1 MLLLLL
7 FLMVV
12 VLLLFPLLLLE
23 KMMGS
28 NNPFYQSPDE
38 YPPGGTRVRVP
49 AGFPVGD
56 EPFDFSPMLEL
67 ELPVPFCIADPP
79 FCVSDVYPV
88 PVTGL
93 PSLHLRV
100 RLNGVTSTPSP
111 VTGLRGMQDAPP
123 ARIFDRITGTEH
135 AKFSDRASERYHPL
149 PHVKQ

>member
-93 PSLHLRV
+93 PSGFMPERV
-100 RLNGVTSTPSP
+100 DVVVSGPLLSIILPIVVVLLLVKLELLLESVASPNNALPSC
-111 VTGLRGMQDAPP
+111 D
-123 ARIFDRITGTEH
+123 
-135 AKFSDRASERYHPL
+135 
-149 PHVKQ
+149 